1 MDTWYDTL
9 INNDVDEAARISLFL
24 LVHVSDDGHK
34 AANDIMCR
42 LTGGRNDPIDD
53 PSAYIARCVETARRK
68 LNPDGATKYG
78 GMAPRTSGTGKWNW
92 HGQWNWD

>member
-1 MDTWYDTL
+1 MDKWYDTL

-24 LVHVSDDGHK
+24 LAHVSDEGYK
-34 AANDIMCR
+34 AANGIMCR

-53 PSAYIARCVETARRK
+53 PSAYIAHGVETARRK